1 MSELKARITEDMK
14 AAMKSGARQK
24 LETIR
29 LILAALKQREVDERI
44 VLSDAQVLEALTK
57 MLKQRKDSIE
67 QFGAAGRQD
76 LVDKEKAEV
85 EVIQAYMPSALSDT
99 ELDAMITAAIA
110 ESGATTGKDMG
121 KVIALIKPK
130 AAGRADMQQ
139 VSARIKAKL
148 G

>member
-14 AAMKSGARQK
+14 AAMKSGARGK

-44 VLSDAQVLEALTK
+44 VLTDAQVLEALTK

-76 LVDKEKAEV
+76 LVDKEQAEV
-85 EVIQAYMPSALSDT
+85 TVIQAYMPTALSEA

-110 ESGATTGKDMG
+110 ESGASSGKDMG
-121 KVIALIKPK
+121 KVIALVKPR

>member
-1 MSELKARITEDMK
+1 MSELKARIVEDMK

-29 LILAALKQREVDERI
+29 LILSALKQREVDERI

-76 LVDKEKAEV
+76 LVDKEEAEV
-85 EVIQAYMPSALSDT
+85 AVIQAYMPASLSEA
-99 ELDAMITAAIA
+99 ELDALISAAIA
-110 ESGATTGKDMG
+110 ASGASNGKDMG
-121 KVIALIKPK
+121 KVIALLKPQI
-130 AAGRADMQQ
+130 AGRADMQQ
-139 VSARIKAKL
+139 VSARIKARL

>member
-44 VLSDAQVLEALTK
+44 VLSDAQLLEALTK

-85 EVIQAYMPSALSDT
+85 EVIQAYMPSALSDV
-99 ELDAMITAAIA
+99 ELDALITAAIA
-110 ESGATTGKDMG
+110 ESGATSGKDMG
-121 KVIALIKPK
+121 KVIALVKPQ

>member
-1 MSELKARITEDMK
+1 MSELKARIVEDMK
-14 AAMKSGARQK
+14 AAMKSGARQQ

-29 LILAALKQREVDERI
+29 LILSALKQREVDERI

-76 LVDKEKAEV
+76 LVQKEEAEV
-85 EVIQAYMPSALSDT
+85 AVIQAYMPASLSED
-99 ELDAMITAAIA
+99 ELDVLIGAAISTA
-110 ESGATTGKDMG
+110 GASSGKDMG
-121 KVIALIKPK
+121 KVIALLKPQI
-130 AAGRADMQQ
+130 AGRADMQQ
-139 VSARIKAKL
+139 VSARIKARL